1 LLPESR
7 IQRSSPV
14 PLYFQL
20 VRALRE
26 EILSGRW
33 APGAQLASEP
43 DLGTHFGVSR
53 TVVRQALG
61 RLEDE
66 GLLIRE
72 KGRGTFVADGRD
84 RSWLLQSSEGFF
96 QDEAERHGL
105 PVSSR
110 VLRNEV
116 AVLPDWAADALGLPR
131 GSAGVTIARLR
142 LVDGK
147 VALYT
152 ENHLIPD
159 VAGIVLGLA
168 PDASLYEELERQAGL
183 VIDGGR
189 RVVEA
194 VTAGE
199 QLGSLLE
206 VPRDAALAF
215 IESVSWDDQLR
226 VFDCYQAWL
235 RTDRTRI
242 EVQVTRAAHGRAG
255 TVRSVTQV
263 PRPVT
268 AAPVTDGAGR
278 PD

>member
-1 LLPESR
+1 MSLLPEPR

-26 EILSGRW
+26 EILSERW
-33 APGAQLASEP
+33 APGHQLASEP

-66 GLLIRE
+66 GLLLRE
-72 KGRGTFVADGRD
+72 KGRGTFVADGRE

-96 QDEAERHGL
+96 QDETERHGL

-110 VLRNEV
+110 VLRNELSP
-116 AVLPDWAADALGLPR
+116 LPDWAADKLGLAR
-131 GSAGVTIARLR
+131 GAPGVTIARLR
-142 LVDGK
+142 FIDGK

-152 ENHLIPD
+152 ENHLIPE
-159 VAGIVLGLA
+159 VADTVLGLQ
-168 PDASLYEELERQAGL
+168 PDASLYEALEREAGL
-183 VIDGGR
+183 VIDGAR

-199 QLGSLLE
+199 QLGELLE
-206 VPRDAALAF
+206 VAPDAPLAF

-242 EVQVTRAAHGRAG
+242 EVQVSRTPKARGGASPAAATASGR
-255 TVRSVTQV
+255 
-263 PRPVT
+263 
-268 AAPVTDGAGR
+268 GA
-278 PD
+278 

>member
-1 LLPESR
+1 LLPEPR
-7 IQRSSPV
+7 IHRASPV

-26 EILSGRW
+26 EIVSGRW
-33 APGAQLASEP
+33 PPGERLASEP
-43 DLGTHFGVSR
+43 DLGKHFSVSR
-53 TVVRQALG
+53 TVVRQALA

-66 GLLIRE
+66 GLLLRE

-105 PVSSR
+105 PVTSE

-116 AVLPDWAADALGLPR
+116 APLPDWAADALGLPR
-131 GSAGVTIARLR
+131 GSEGPTIVRLR
-142 LVDGK
+142 AIEDQ

-152 ENHLIPD
+152 ENHLHPKLAD
-159 VAGIVLGLA
+159 TVLGLK
-168 PDASLYEELERQAGL
+168 PDASLYEALEREHGL
-183 VIDGGR
+183 VINGGR

-199 QLGSLLE
+199 ELAALLE
-206 VPRDAALAF
+206 VQPGAALAF
-215 IESVSWDDQLR
+215 IESVSWDDELR
-226 VFDCYQAWL
+226 PFDCYQAWL

-242 EVQVTRAAHGRAG
+242 EVQVSRASRSLAFEASAADAALGR
-255 TVRSVTQV
+255 
-263 PRPVT
+263 
-268 AAPVTDGAGR
+268 
-278 PD
+278 